1 VKTIH
6 LKVEIFLKLLSVMIN
21 FNNFI
26 GSGITEENAPIN
38 KYFKVARGSLSIL
51 DFFLKLFR

>member
-1 VKTIH
+1 
-6 LKVEIFLKLLSVMIN
+6 MIN